1 VGAAEGLDGMKA
13 EIARGRDSTLRSY
26 GVLKPLKRRRIVR
39 KVTEGRPDEQPTEA
53 TALEGEP
60 EFESTMDKLNRGAL
74 PPDDPL
80 VQAHA
85 AIERLRAM
93 TLERRR

>member
-1 VGAAEGLDGMKA
+1 
-13 EIARGRDSTLRSY
+13 
-26 GVLKPLKRRRIVR
+26 
-39 KVTEGRPDEQPTEA
+39 
-53 TALEGEP
+53 
-60 EFESTMDKLNRGAL
+60 MDKLNRGAL